1 MLLRSLG
8 VIAFISLAGAAG
20 IYFAQRPTIAS
31 GEVVAADLIKSNGA
45 VKSLDCDKEI
55 PIRHAGATF
64 GCNVELKTGQRGRLR
79 FIIDRAGSITS
90 VEEEAPEPVRIEK
103 TGDPWAD

>member
-20 IYFAQRPTIAS
+20 IYFAQRPTIAN
-31 GEVVAADLIKSNGA
+31 GEVVAADLIKSNEA
-45 VKSLDCDKEI
+45 VKSLDCDKQI

-64 GCNVELKTGQRGRLR
+64 SCNVELKNGQRGRLR
-79 FIIDRAGSITS
+79 FVIDRAGSITS
-90 VEEEAPEPVRIEK
+90 VEEQAPEPVKIEK